1 MRSAT
6 RDRPGTISFS
16 SCRRLPARSRPKF
29 DNPVIFPPGRAMLW
43 TNFIPTGSGTN
54 MNTIGIFVVASRKY
68 GDASPFTICRLLASD
83 DGNHLASVGPLS
95 LRFSFHLQDVSSEC
109 VEFLFKSR
117 LVECVVAIGPFQSD
131 ICPVLWPQ
139 RVKRGR

>member
-16 SCRRLPARSRPKF
+16 SCRRLPATSRPKF
-29 DNPVIFPPGRAMLW
+29 DSPVIFPPGRAMLW

-68 GDASPFTICRLLASD
+68 GDATAPPHQDIDIQRHKFSGHGLETLRRLIRKAMFEL
-83 DGNHLASVGPLS
+83 
-95 LRFSFHLQDVSSEC
+95 DV
-109 VEFLFKSR
+109 VPID
-117 LVECVVAIGPFQSD
+117 VA
-131 ICPVLWPQ
+131 
-139 RVKRGR
+139 